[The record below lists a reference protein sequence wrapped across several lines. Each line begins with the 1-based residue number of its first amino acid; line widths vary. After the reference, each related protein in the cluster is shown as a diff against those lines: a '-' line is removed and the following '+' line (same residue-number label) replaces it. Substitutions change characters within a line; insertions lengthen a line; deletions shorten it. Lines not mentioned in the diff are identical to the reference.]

1 MQSQGQLPWDIASQ
15 FVMMWAL
22 LQTGIMVEEL
32 TRLEISD
39 NGQEQDGIDGV
50 ETESKEEFIEDAEGG
65 EGMSKFVDN

>member
-1 MQSQGQLPWDIASQ
+1 
-15 FVMMWAL
+15 
-22 LQTGIMVEEL
+22 MVEEL

-39 NGQEQDGIDGV
+39 NGQEQDGMDGV